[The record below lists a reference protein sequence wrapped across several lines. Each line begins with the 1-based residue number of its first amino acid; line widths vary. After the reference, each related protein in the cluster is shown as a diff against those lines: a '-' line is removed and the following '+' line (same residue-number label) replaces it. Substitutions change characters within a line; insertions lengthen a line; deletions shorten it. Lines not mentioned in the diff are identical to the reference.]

1 MNQVLSLAGPHDAAL
16 PYVLVFMSRG
26 LQAQVPGRSGTW
38 VMSASCRP
46 DSEMEKPLSLKV
58 VIGRQAWGCQIIPL
72 FVLGVL
78 REVGRLNV
86 DVKLSTIL
94 NVNP

>member
-1 MNQVLSLAGPHDAAL
+1 MMLLPPH
-16 PYVLVFMSRG
+16 VLVFMSRG

-46 DSEMEKPLSLKV
+46 DSEMEKPLGLKV
-58 VIGRQAWGCQIIPL
+58 VSWEAGLGLPDYP

-86 DVKLSTIL
+86 DVKLSQF
-94 NVNP
+94 